1 MNPRTSIFSFVS
13 CLASFALVACQN
25 LNLPPSPGSAI
36 DIPTVD
42 VDAQLSPDGKTLS
55 VALLGWG
62 YPSGQPQ
69 TLSQYLTAA
78 YLFDPNSGVLTHRQL
93 EISQYPQHLWSP
105 NSENILYEPR
115 NASGLAVRQ
124 QQALVGQPFAKEA
137 CQPLNSGFNGLS
149 WSSDSSQVACAVVNA
164 QSHWEVQIVD
174 AASGAL
180 KQKLDTGISLP
191 ALEGGLLIN
200 SQNLMWTSENTLVL
214 SEKQDARMPWAAA
227 LSENKPAPFP
237 FISQNRFIH
246 VDLAAQSAEVI
257 HTETDQVSHSLAL
270 SPDQSALLY
279 DSLERSQ
286 KRETET
292 GAAIYQNS
300 FDTEEQGLPRSQIYR
315 FDLNTRS
322 KTVLTEGFQP
332 RWSPDGQ
339 QVVFLRGAERDLYV
353 MQADGS
359 GVQKWVSKSS
369 LGQRGIAKFW
379 WAGEKL
385 LAFVVPDHYPV
396 IGFELGIPATDLGKV
411 QFLEIDPQ
419 TQQTRVIDLKFNRVL
434 KDLKLGEAK

>member
-1 MNPRTSIFSFVS
+1 MNPRTSMFSLIS
-13 CLASFALVACQN
+13 GLASFALLACQGVN
-25 LNLPPSPGSAI
+25 PPPSPDYAF
-36 DIPTVD
+36 DISTVD
-42 VDAQLSPDGKTLS
+42 VDAQLSPDGQNLS
-55 VALLGWG
+55 MALLGWG

-78 YLFDPNSGVLTHRQL
+78 YLFDPSSGELTHRQL

-115 NASGLAVRQ
+115 NNSGLAVRQ
-124 QQALVGQPFAKEA
+124 QEALVGQPLAKEA

-149 WSSDSSQVACAVVNA
+149 WSSDSSQVACAIVNA

-174 AASGAL
+174 GVSGAL
-180 KQKLDTGISLP
+180 KQKLDTGVSLP
-191 ALEGGLLIN
+191 AVESGLLITM
-200 SQNLMWTSENTLVL
+200 QNMVWTSDNTLVL

-227 LSENKPAPFP
+227 LSENKPDPFP
-237 FISQNRFIH
+237 FIAQNRFIH
-246 VDLAAQSAEVI
+246 VNLAAQSAEVI

-300 FDTEEQGLPRSQIYR
+300 FDNEEQGLPRSQIYR

-339 QVVFLRGAERDLYV
+339 QVAFLRGSERDLYV

-379 WAGEKL
+379 WAGGKL
-385 LAFVVPDHYPV
+385 LAFVVPDRYPV
-396 IGFELGIPATDLGKV
+396 IGFELGIPSADLGKV
-411 QFLEIDPQ
+411 QLLEIDTQ
-419 TQQTRVIDLKFNRVL
+419 TQQTRVIDLKLNRVL
-434 KDLKLGEAK
+434 EDLKLGEAK